1 MNRLI
6 TCAIVSTA
14 FALAVAP
21 LQAET
26 ARTRAVSRTG
36 PSAQARSMRIGPS
49 DATAATYSAQVNIV
63 TRIQGTSFFKTAIDI
78 TNNTDVDGVTAIF
91 QYCYTL
97 NGNFQGCTAQ
107 QSINLLAF
115 DNFHTD
121 DIVQYLGT
129 LGVLAPGAEQQSFG
143 TFLVTF
149 DNLPSN
155 FGWEGTVTART
166 YSPYDQ
172 ADLSKGTVASAYP
185 GSLFFE
191 SASGS
196 LVATI
201 RDTIADP
208 TDAGALR
215 TNLGITNTG
224 LNNTDPV
231 TVDLSF
237 YDVTPGSPTN
247 GQRVGDILT
256 VANLAAGEVR
266 QINNVFPTAHIPS
279 GIDSCIAFAD
289 VTSPTNGLATI
300 EGYITILDNG
310 TRDSAYFEMKCAAGC
325 GP

>member
-6 TCAIVSTA
+6 ACALVS
-14 FALAVAP
+14 AVMPAVGIR
-21 LQAET
+21 AET
-26 ARTRAVSRTG
+26 ARTRVVSRPA
-36 PSAQARSMRIGPS
+36 PSAQARSAHIDP
-49 DATAATYSAQVNIV
+49 AAATTATYAYSAQVNII

-78 TNNTDVDGVTAIF
+78 TNNTDTDGVSATF

-97 NGNFQGCTAQ
+97 NGTFQGCTTP
-107 QSINLLAF
+107 QSINLVAR

-155 FGWEGTVTART
+155 LGWEGTVTART

-172 ADLSKGTVASAYP
+172 TDPSKGTVASAYP

-196 LVATI
+196 LVATV
-201 RDTIADP
+201 RDTLAHP

-215 TNLGITNTG
+215 TNLGVTNTA
-224 LNNTDPV
+224 LNNGDPV
-231 TVDLSF
+231 TVKVSF
-237 YDVTPGSPTN
+237 YDVTPNSPTN
-247 GQRVGDILT
+247 GQRVGNILT
-256 VANLAAGEVR
+256 VSNLAEGEVR
-266 QINNVFPTAHIPS
+266 QINNVWAAASIPS
-279 GIDSCIAFAD
+279 SVDSCIAFVD
-289 VTSPTNGLATI
+289 VSPPNDLATI

>member
-1 MNRLI
+1 MKRLI
-6 TCAIVSTA
+6 ACAIVSA
-14 FALAVAP
+14 AVSVLGSPLRGETSRTRVLSRMAP
-21 LQAET
+21 SAET
-26 ARTRAVSRTG
+26 R
-36 PSAQARSMRIGPS
+36 SAGIDPAA
-49 DATAATYSAQVNIV
+49 ATTATYSAQVNII
-63 TRIQGTSFFKTAIDI
+63 TRIQGTSFFKTSIDI
-78 TNNTDVDGVTAIF
+78 TNNTDVDGVSATF

-97 NGNFQGCTAQ
+97 NGSFQGCTTPK
-107 QSINLLAF
+107 SINLLAF

-129 LGVLAPGAEQQSFG
+129 LGILAPGAEQQSFG

-172 ADLSKGTVASAYP
+172 ADPSKGTVASAYP

-196 LVATI
+196 LVATV
-201 RDTIADP
+201 RDTIPDP
-208 TDAGALR
+208 TEAGALR
-215 TNLGITNTG
+215 TNLGVTNTA
-224 LNNTDPV
+224 LNNNDPV
-231 TVDLSF
+231 TVELSF
-237 YDVTPGSPTN
+237 YDVTPNSPTN
-247 GQRVGDILT
+247 GQRVGNILT
-256 VANLAAGEVR
+256 VSNLAAGEVR
-266 QINNVFPTAHIPS
+266 QINNVWSAAAIPS
-279 GIDSCIAFAD
+279 SVDSCIAFAD
-289 VTSPTNGLATI
+289 VVSPTNGLATI